1 MDSMLM
7 ITSQN
12 TNDGSDFKKL
22 QNWKKK
28 LSRLLETRLADGVN
42 ILGAVSLQGGFHF
55 HNFTRV
61 QCNPEVVFTIIS
73 PIMIKL
79 ITRAEEEEVSAPLG
93 SQLLSKFQ
101 KDKFTHFF
109 YHVLD
114 VNR

>member
-1 MDSMLM
+1 MITRRASDPKMLM
-7 ITSQN
+7 MALISKN
-12 TNDGSDFKKL
+12 YKIG
-22 QNWKKK
+22 KK

>member
-1 MDSMLM
+1 M
-7 ITSQN
+7 
-12 TNDGSDFKKL
+12 
-22 QNWKKK
+22 
-28 LSRLLETRLADGVN
+28 
-42 ILGAVSLQGGFHF
+42 
-55 HNFTRV
+55 
-61 QCNPEVVFTIIS
+61 FTILMMIIMGVIS
-73 PIMIKL
+73 MMISKL

>member
-1 MDSMLM
+1 M
-7 ITSQN
+7 
-12 TNDGSDFKKL
+12 
-22 QNWKKK
+22 
-28 LSRLLETRLADGVN
+28 LETRLADGVN